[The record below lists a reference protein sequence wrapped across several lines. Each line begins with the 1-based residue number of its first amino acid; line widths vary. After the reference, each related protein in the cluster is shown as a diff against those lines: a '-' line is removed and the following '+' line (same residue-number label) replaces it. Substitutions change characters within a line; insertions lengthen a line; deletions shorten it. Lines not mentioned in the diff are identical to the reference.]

1 MKPEE
6 AYELLKSQVKDQR
19 ISHNSLDLV
28 KEIYLESIDELKTYN
43 KVSLISKVPTKRYI
57 SFEHSGKETRAIN
70 EGLFTLDKTLPLS
83 FLENVPSKTVQ
94 TVLSASEITKAVY
107 CIAMSFCAYIDITKS
122 NDQKTPGTWFEYLMG
137 ILIAFELEVE
147 PINAI
152 QVLNM
157 DLETSLT
164 TDFIFNLGT
173 DKAKFHVPI
182 KTSTRERVIQV
193 WAHQRVID
201 GVYGV
206 GRFRCL
212 LMCLAETKK
221 DRRKKEVVEICLP
234 NQWMIYQLFI
244 SQLTRV
250 YYLDLPDA
258 YIPLGMKFPP
268 LHVKQFGEFYY
279 ELTALCS

>member
-6 AYELLKSQVKDQR
+6 AYELLKGSIKSGRVTT
-19 ISHNSLDLV
+19 NNLDLIRI
-28 KEIYLESIDELKTYN
+28 IYDESMNVLDTY
-43 KVSLISKVPTKRYI
+43 KQVPLISKVPTKRYF
-57 SFEHSGKETRAIN
+57 SFEYGGKESRAIN
-70 EGLFTLDKTLPLS
+70 NDLFTKDRKNSYLFLD
-83 FLENVPSKTVQ
+83 NVTTQTVQ
-94 TVLSASEITKAVY
+94 TVLSATEITKAVY
-107 CIAMSFCAYIDITKS
+107 CIAMSFCAYIDILKS
-122 NDQKTPGTWFEYLMG
+122 GDQKTPGTWFEYLMG
-137 ILIAFELEVE
+137 ILVAFELGVE
-147 PINAI
+147 TTNSI

-157 DLETSLT
+157 DLKTELT
-164 TDFIFNLGT
+164 TDYIFNLGNG
-173 DKAKFHVPI
+173 KAKFHVPI

-201 GVYGV
+201 GVYGT

-221 DRRKKEVVEICLP
+221 DRKKKEVVEICLP

-244 SQLTRV
+244 SQLHRV

-258 YIPLGMKFPP
+258 YIPLNLQFPP

-279 ELTALCS
+279 ELTVLCS